1 MPKNTELDITA
12 SPTAAA
18 ATENGAVQGEEIE
31 VVKAPD
37 AKPAR
42 IVRSGRYLKNNPKFT
57 VGLSIV
63 IAVVAFSFIAPF
75 FTQNPRFY
83 DNPAYDPPSA
93 DHLLGTTKLG
103 HDMLAQLAHGSR
115 GSLIVGVTA
124 GVIAVILSVLF
135 GVVGG
140 YLGGWTD
147 EILSLFTSVM
157 LVIPGLPL
165 AIVLSAYLSSRSLWL
180 VALVLA
186 ITGWAGSAIVLRSQ
200 ARSLRTRD
208 YVYAARVAGERPLRI
223 ITVEILPNLLPL
235 VAAQFLFAL
244 ILAILGEAGL
254 SYLGLGPTGSIT
266 WGTILNQAQTG
277 GALTMG
283 AWWWFIPPGLM
294 IALVGGGL
302 SLINFS
308 IDEIINPKLRFAPEA
323 AKRARKIE
331 KRLAKRQAKKAKV
344 AA

>member
-42 IVRSGRYLKNNPKFT
+42 IVRFGRYLKNNPKFT

-124 GVIAVILSVLF
+124 GVLAVV
-135 GVVGG
+135 
-140 YLGGWTD
+140 T
-147 EILSLFTSVM
+147 
-157 LVIPGLPL
+157 
-165 AIVLSAYLSSRSLWL
+165 
-180 VALVLA
+180 
-186 ITGWAGSAIVLRSQ
+186 
-200 ARSLRTRD
+200 
-208 YVYAARVAGERPLRI
+208 
-223 ITVEILPNLLPL
+223 
-235 VAAQFLFAL
+235 
-244 ILAILGEAGL
+244 
-254 SYLGLGPTGSIT
+254 
-266 WGTILNQAQTG
+266 
-277 GALTMG
+277 
-283 AWWWFIPPGLM
+283 
-294 IALVGGGL
+294 
-302 SLINFS
+302 
-308 IDEIINPKLRFAPEA
+308 
-323 AKRARKIE
+323 
-331 KRLAKRQAKKAKV
+331 
-344 AA
+344 